1 MVLTVATEHAPPLRA
16 VVEAY
21 IEWGLTRCGGNVAEA
36 GHDVMHE
43 ACLPSARRQSPKLA
57 LVRPSDPARR
67 TESNVA

>member
-1 MVLTVATEHAPPLRA
+1 MASREQVCLICDQPILP
-16 VVEAY
+16 
-21 IEWGLTRCGGNVAEA
+21 GQDVAEA

-67 TESNVA
+67 TESHVA